1 MLPQSRALPHLVFP
15 KVVFINKVVL
25 GGRKKG
31 DKNEPY
37 FWGQNVWVHRLA
49 RPFWEN
55 LKGLASLC
63 PHKCFPKKFGSFLS
77 PFFGLIGRSCI
88 QILQSILLFT
98 ESTLYKLY
106 PGMKCACRTLLWLQ
120 PNRHSPDHLDH
131 PSQHCDVWTPQQWT
145 QWFRYCSWAGI
156 PEISGWIKNIFI
168 LPSGMF

>member
-1 MLPQSRALPHLVFP
+1 MPLWYTKYSKDTAMAEWMGLGLWGGQIPSFLPSPQKGRHSALPLQNWRRAGGLPSFLEGLPQS
-15 KVVFINKVVL
+15 
-25 GGRKKG
+25 G
-31 DKNEPY
+31 
-37 FWGQNVWVHRLA
+37 
-49 RPFWEN
+49 
-55 LKGLASLC
+55 
-63 PHKCFPKKFGSFLS
+63 
-77 PFFGLIGRSCI
+77 SCI

-106 PGMKCACRTLLWLQ
+106 PGMKCARACRTLLWLQ